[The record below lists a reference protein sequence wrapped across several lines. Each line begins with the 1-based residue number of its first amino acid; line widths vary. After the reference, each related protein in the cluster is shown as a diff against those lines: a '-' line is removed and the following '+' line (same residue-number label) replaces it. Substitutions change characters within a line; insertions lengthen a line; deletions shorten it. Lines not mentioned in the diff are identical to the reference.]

1 MYYIPYGHQGMP
13 NGRGL
18 FAMKITVVGVGQCGS
33 RIADEFA
40 HLGVKARRHRGIQII
55 TDAIAINTDAGDLS
69 GLSCI
74 KSDWQHRILIGGL
87 KTNGHGVGKI
97 NETAAEIAKNDVDKV
112 IDAIRST
119 KRFYES
125 DAFLLVA
132 STGGGTGSGAISV
145 VSSVIKQ
152 RYVDKPTYVMLVLP
166 FEHEEQTEY
175 RTVYNSAICLKS
187 IGSVAD
193 AVILVD
199 NQRYIKKD
207 TSLKNNIA
215 KINKLIVDPFYDI
228 LCAGEEKKRK
238 NIGVRLL
245 DAGDIAQTLAGW
257 TIIGCGK
264 SELSTFQQL
273 FKRNRDFREKGKET
287 NRGLQAMDQAISEL
301 SLECNPRDAG
311 RALYLLSAP
320 DKETNMDI
328 VKELGDYLKN
338 IAPEAIIRYGDYPR
352 KEGTLTVSVLLSEL
366 KNVSKVKA
374 IYDRYP
380 EVMEIK
386 ERRERATIAGKN
398 ELEKASIGIPS
409 LVE

>member
-1 MYYIPYGHQGMP
+1 
-13 NGRGL
+13 
-18 FAMKITVVGVGQCGS
+18 MKITVVGMGQCGS

-40 HLGVKARRHRGIQII
+40 RLGVKARRRRGIQII
-55 TDAIAINTDAGDLS
+55 TDALAINTDAGDLS

-87 KTNGHGVGKI
+87 KTNGHGVGKV
-97 NETAAEIAKNDVDKV
+97 NETAAEIAKNDADKV

-132 STGGGTGSGAISV
+132 STAGGTGSGSISV
-145 VSSVIKQ
+145 LSSVLKQ
-152 RYVDKPTYVMLVLP
+152 RYMDKPTYVMLVLP

-175 RTVYNSAICLKS
+175 RTLYNSALCLKS
-187 IGSVAD
+187 ISSVAD

-207 TSLKNNIA
+207 TSLRNNMA
-215 KINKLIVDPFYDI
+215 KINQLIVEPFYDI
-228 LCAGEEKKRK
+228 LCAGEEKKKK

-245 DAGDIAQTLAGW
+245 DAGDIAQTLSGW
-257 TIIGCGK
+257 TILGYGK
-264 SELSTFQQL
+264 SELSTFHL
-273 FKRNRDFREKGKET
+273 PFKRNRDFREKGKET
-287 NRGLQAMDQAISEL
+287 SKGLQAMDQAISEL
-301 SLECNPRDAG
+301 SLECKPKDTG

-320 DKETNMDI
+320 DKDTNMDT
-328 VKELGDYLKN
+328 VKELGDYLKS

-352 KEGTLTVSVLLSEL
+352 KEGTLTVSVILSEL
-366 KNVSKVKA
+366 KNVEKVKH
-374 IYDRYP
+374 IYDKFP

-386 ERRERATIAGKN
+386 ERREKATIVGRN
-398 ELEKASIGIPS
+398 ELETASVGIPS

>member
-1 MYYIPYGHQGMP
+1 
-13 NGRGL
+13 
-18 FAMKITVVGVGQCGS
+18 MKITVVGMGQCGS

-40 HLGVKARRHRGIQII
+40 RLGVKARRRRGIQII

-97 NETAAEIAKNDVDKV
+97 NETAAEIAKNDADKV
-112 IDAIRST
+112 IDAIRSA

-125 DAFLLVA
+125 DAFLLIA
-132 STGGGTGSGAISV
+132 STAGGTGSGSISV
-145 VSSVIKQ
+145 VSSVLKQ
-152 RYVDKPTYVMLVLP
+152 RYIDKPTYVMLVLP

-175 RTVYNSAICLKS
+175 RTVYNSALCLKS
-187 IGSVAD
+187 INSVAD
-193 AVILVD
+193 AIILVD

-207 TSLKNNIA
+207 TSLRNNMA
-215 KINKLIVDPFYDI
+215 KINQLIVEPFYDI
-228 LCAGEEKKRK
+228 LCAGEEKKKK

-245 DAGDIAQTLAGW
+245 DAGDIAQTLTGW
-257 TIIGCGK
+257 TIIGYGK
-264 SELSTFQQL
+264 SELSTFHL
-273 FKRNRDFREKGKET
+273 PFKRNRDFREKGKET
-287 NRGLQAMDQAISEL
+287 SKGLQAMDQAISEL
-301 SLECNPRDAG
+301 SLECKPRDTG

-352 KEGTLTVSVLLSEL
+352 KEGTLTVSVILSEL
-366 KNVSKVKA
+366 KNVEKVRH
-374 IYDRYP
+374 IYDRFP

-386 ERRERATIAGKN
+386 ERREKATIAGKN
-398 ELEKASIGIPS
+398 ELETASVGIPS
-409 LVE
+409 LVD